1 MGILMFENLK
11 ENLTKDLENV
21 ENTVSIIS
29 AFCKKEA
36 LEFLEEKIGQKQN
49 ITKRLLVRFR
59 LEDILSKST
68 DLEIYEYCKNNNWD
82 LYIQFNLHAKVYV
95 LDQNICYMG
104 SANAT
109 NKGLSIHK
117 RGNLEMTKKF
127 ELNTEESK
135 QIEKV
140 FSEAL
145 SMNDELF
152 NQMKKQINSV
162 EYNLPIKHEWNN
174 EIIAKNINEY
184 NVLFQD
190 DFPINALPTKLL
202 EDEVFLD
209 IYRTDSIENIK
220 EKFYNTK
227 IIQWLIDVLEKQ
239 KNNEIYFG
247 ELSSKIHSA
256 IYQEPKQ
263 YRKDVKELQN
273 KLYNWIEILKY
284 DNLKIDTPGHSKR
297 VRLIKSWS
305 NN

>member
-1 MGILMFENLK
+1 MGILMFENFK
-11 ENLTKDLENV
+11 ENLAKDLEKV
-21 ENTVSIIS
+21 EHTISIIS

-36 LEFLEEKIGQKQN
+36 LEFLDKQICQKQN
-49 ITKRLLVRFR
+49 ISKRLLVRFR

-68 DLEIYEYCKNNNWD
+68 DLEIYEYCKKNNWD

-95 LDQNICYMG
+95 LDENICYMG

-109 NKGLSIHK
+109 NKGLSINK

-127 ELNTEESK
+127 ELNTEENE

-145 SMNDELF
+145 PMNDELF

-162 EYNLPIKHEWNN
+162 DYNLPIKHEWNN

-190 DFPINALPTKLL
+190 DFPINAVPTKML
-202 EDEVFLD
+202 EDEVFLE
-209 IYRTDSIENIK
+209 IYTTDPIENIK

-239 KNNEIYFG
+239 KDNEIYFG
-247 ELSSKIHSA
+247 ELSSKIHNA
-256 IYQEPKQ
+256 IFQEPKL
-263 YRKDVKELQN
+263 YRKEVKELQTH
-273 KLYNWIEILKY
+273 LYNWIETLNY
-284 DNLKIDTPGHSKR
+284 DNLKIDIPGYSQR
-297 VRLIKSWS
+297 IRLLKS
-305 NN
+305 